1 MSKCKEVISKLKSL
15 GWESLDAWSKA
26 HGYERTHVHKT
37 IKCWFSR
44 GDGRA
49 PYGQITIRIMYDLNE
64 TFAKKVTPKKWSKE
78 TDKHCDAYLH
88 LCDTK
93 FAGVEFIRSVDID
106 NLDRAFL
113 RSTWLGDSYDFCF
126 LIGA

>member
-1 MSKCKEVISKLKSL
+1 MIKRQEVIGKLKSI

-26 HGYERTHVHKT
+26 HGYTRTHVRNT
-37 IKCWFSR
+37 VNRWFDRS
-44 GDGRA
+44 DSKA
-49 PYGQITIRIMYDLNE
+49 PYGKITTRIMYDLNR
-64 TFAKKVTPKKWSKE
+64 TFAEKVTPAKLSEE
-78 TDKHCDAYLH
+78 TDMHCDAYLH

-113 RSTWLGDSYDFCF
+113 GDSYDFCF